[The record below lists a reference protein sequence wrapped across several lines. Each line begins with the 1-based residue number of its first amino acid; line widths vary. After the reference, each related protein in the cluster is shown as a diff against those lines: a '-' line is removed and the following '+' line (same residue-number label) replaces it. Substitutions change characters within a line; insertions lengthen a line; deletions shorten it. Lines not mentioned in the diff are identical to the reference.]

1 MSRRVSSRKK
11 VNYSRYME
19 DADNFGSDD
28 DFQDSPNPPQ
38 SKKTKSNENRNKGK
52 DKKTKEKK
60 QTSILS
66 KDCQAISSNSRKS
79 RDEKIFEKELQAALE
94 LSKKDSPEVIV
105 IEKGDSSSENVEVKT
120 EEKRIEEQSKNE
132 VVSEP
137 KEVAGDELDGSEE
150 YELSDDSED
159 DEEDGYEEHDNDD
172 DDDEFVMERKKVV
185 KKDKGDGMKSTE
197 KESDKCLPPRKNQKE
212 KESKKAKPANKTLT
226 KLSNATSVT
235 NTSANTPPLRSSTI
249 QTRVAPRVG
258 LKSPAVIM
266 KNAITQPPSPGNSPM
281 HSLQNRSKYG
291 NASPA
296 VGGIMN
302 DSSRPSGLRLGLS
315 RNVRVAKP
323 LHSNIAIK

>member
-120 EEKRIEEQSKNE
+120 EEKRIEEQSKN
-132 VVSEP
+132 
-137 KEVAGDELDGSEE
+137 
-150 YELSDDSED
+150 
-159 DEEDGYEEHDNDD
+159 
-172 DDDEFVMERKKVV
+172 
-185 KKDKGDGMKSTE
+185 
-197 KESDKCLPPRKNQKE
+197 
-212 KESKKAKPANKTLT
+212 AKPANKTLT